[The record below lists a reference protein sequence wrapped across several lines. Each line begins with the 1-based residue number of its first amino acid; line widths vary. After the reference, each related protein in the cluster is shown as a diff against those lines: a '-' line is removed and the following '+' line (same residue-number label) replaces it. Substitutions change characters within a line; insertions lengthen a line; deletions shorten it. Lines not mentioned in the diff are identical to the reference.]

1 MTALCAIRTK
11 LPGGRP
17 CARLTACR
25 LCKSLGPSQKNIAQR
40 AFAQTRPIIR
50 KHNRTADPCQIDDP
64 GFRMRSFLTPRTR
77 PRPRPLAR
85 PRRSAPIIDQLADKL
100 FGRMPANLRFDGR
113 TRNVMGHPCRPDNK
127 RFGGWQ
133 RLRVKGNSLQSGVT
147 TIPLRDNRIQSLRRK
162 PTDRS
167 KQINYTH
174 HCISNFPSPKS
185 VN

>member
-1 MTALCAIRTK
+1 MK
-11 LPGGRP
+11 LSCGRSR
-17 CARLTACR
+17 AGFIACR
-25 LCKSLGPSQKNIAQR
+25 LCKSFGPGHENIAQR

-50 KHNRTADPCQIDDP
+50 KHNRTADPGQIDDP
-64 GFRMRSFLTPRTR
+64 RFRPWSFLTARTR

-85 PRRSAPIIDQLADKL
+85 PRRSAPVIDQLADKL

-147 TIPLRDNRIQSLRRK
+147 IPHRDRRIQGLQRK

-185 VN
+185 GN